1 MAYLSNYKFNSRKI
15 VITIFDFCLVLFS
28 WGLSFIFRFNF
39 EIPYD
44 HSFLMEHTAPI
55 ILFLHGIIY
64 LIFKIYRGSW
74 RYSGIQDIKNII
86 KVSFLSFILMVI
98 FFLIYRDMYPIPRS
112 VLLLTPLLLVFLMII
127 SRLTYRIFFDYYLH
141 FTDTLIAKKVI
152 IVGSGK
158 EAINLIEF
166 LNKSAEWKIIGVLS
180 NDLTI
185 QDRDISGIKVLGGF
199 NSLPRLHKK
208 YSLHSLFMALP
219 SSSFEERRSVIS
231 LTKKLNINVLTIP
244 TFDDLMSG
252 QLSVSRIRHVDIE
265 DLLGRDPVQLDS
277 NGLNKFISGHTLLVT
292 GAGGSIGSELC
303 RQIIN
308 FKPKKIVCYDLSE
321 ESLYE
326 LKISLES
333 IIKCNTLLIYIVG
346 DVKNSIRLSKVLKL
360 HKPQIVF
367 HAAAYKHVPMMENLN
382 ASESIQNNAYG
393 TYVAASLS
401 KKFNVSKFV
410 LVSTDKAIRSTN
422 VMGASKRLS
431 EIICQSLQDSSGTD
445 FITVRFG
452 NVLGSS
458 GSVIPLFRSQI
469 AAGGPITL
477 THSKITR
484 YFMSIPEA
492 AQLVLH
498 AGMIGAMSDIFVL
511 EMGNPVR
518 ILDLAKDMIK
528 LSGFDGAEIK
538 IKYIGLRPGEKLYEE
553 LLADNETTKPTKYPK
568 IRISNPDKATIKIN
582 INELL
587 GWMESTSVME
597 DNDIKSELKMWVIDY
612 TPKIHE

>member
-367 HAAAYKHVPMMENLN
+367 HAAAYKHVPMMENFN